1 MSLLQELLTIKE
13 AENLN
18 FDVDK
23 EKDKQENKP
32 DEEKDQE
39 NDAEENGQDG
49 SNKPSQH
56 EKDGKEQIVELF
68 AKADEADELKV
79 YVNQATYQIK
89 QAQQDEEVK
98 INWPGQQATT
108 KKANA
113 EEYIV
118 RMPEQLQKLKVI
130 EEDELEEKY
139 EQVNPNEK
147 PDAEGFVVY
156 RSKQE
161 VLAFQYTEK
170 ELLKINVGGH
180 QIKISPEDYVGHPV
194 SNPKKLLVI
203 SKADFEKKYR
213 LS

>member
-170 ELLKINVGGH
+170 ELLEINVGGH